1 MANTVKVFDTKKLG
15 KGAYE
20 FALRFDQAYAWGCIR
35 DWMQETNPLWISINM
50 EAWKLMRAHDYGK
63 SYERYFG
70 TPEIGFKARASSVPA
85 SR

>member
-1 MANTVKVFDTKKLG
+1 MASAVEHFDVKKLG

-20 FALRFDQAYAWGCIR
+20 FALRFDESYAWRCIQ
-35 DWMQETNPLWISINM
+35 DWVKEDNLIWIAINR

-70 TPEIGFKARASSVPA
+70 TPEIGLKKGQPVVPA
-85 SR
+85 SC

>member
-1 MANTVKVFDTKKLG
+1 MASQLGFDIKKLG

-20 FALRFDQAYAWGCIR
+20 FALRFDQAFAWRCIK
-35 DWMQETNPLWISINM
+35 DWAIETNPIWVSINM

-63 SYERYFG
+63 SYERHFG
-70 TPEIGFKARASSVPA
+70 TPEIGLKKGQPSVPA

>member
-1 MANTVKVFDTKKLG
+1 MASELKGFDVKKLG

-20 FALRFDQAYAWGCIR
+20 FALRFDQAYAWQCIR
-35 DWMQETNPLWISINM
+35 DWVSETNPLWISINM

-70 TPEIGFKARASSVPA
+70 TPEIGFKTRASAVPA